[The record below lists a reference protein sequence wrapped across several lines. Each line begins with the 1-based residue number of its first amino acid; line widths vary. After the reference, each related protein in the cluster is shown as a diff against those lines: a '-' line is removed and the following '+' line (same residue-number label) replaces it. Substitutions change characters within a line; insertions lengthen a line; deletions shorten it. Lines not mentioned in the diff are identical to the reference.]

1 MRLYEVIND
10 SSACEKLRKD
20 IFKVPHRR
28 FSHDRP
34 PTDRFVLGHQN
45 AEYQQSFL
53 ALIEKYGGV
62 NERESGRFPA
72 CALWEAIEL

>member
-1 MRLYEVIND
+1 VRLYKIIND
-10 SSACEKLRKD
+10 STTCEKLKKD

-28 FSHDRP
+28 FSHDCPRL
-34 PTDRFVLGHQN
+34 TDVLGHQN

-62 NERESGRFPA
+62 NERDSGRFPA
-72 CALWEAIEL
+72 CALWEVIAL